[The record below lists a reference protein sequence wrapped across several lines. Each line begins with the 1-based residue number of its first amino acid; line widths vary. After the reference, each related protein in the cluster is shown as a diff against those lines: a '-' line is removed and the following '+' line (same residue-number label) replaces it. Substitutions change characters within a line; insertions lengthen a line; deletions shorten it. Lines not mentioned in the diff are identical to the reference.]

1 MPSMTSPSMT
11 LPSMTLP
18 TMAMRAMPM
27 PTLAMCHT
35 MPTTAR
41 SLRAGAGRARRQPRG
56 PGVRRQGPARVQLWR
71 GLRAGVLLHGRWL
84 LCAGR
89 RSDALPQGLHHRHR
103 AGVKPVLGAVGAG
116 GSGGSGQ
123 RTQQPCSVRGQRV
136 AHGRPIHSTERV
148 VAPPLHCAP
157 SPYRAGR
164 AGGARPPL
172 HLRRDLGAG
181 LPARALS
188 RRGD

>member
-1 MPSMTSPSMT
+1 MTLPSMTLPSMT

-27 PTLAMCHT
+27 PTVAICDTM

-84 LCAGR
+84 LCTGR
-89 RSDALPQGLHHRHR
+89 RGDALPQGLHHRHR

-123 RTQQPCSVRGQRV
+123 RTQPPCSVRGQRV
-136 AHGRPIHSTERV
+136 ARGRPST
-148 VAPPLHCAP
+148 PLCTLPLSSRAGWWCSAAP
-157 SPYRAGR
+157 SSPTRSRGR
-164 AGGARPPL
+164 ATCACSISTRRFGAE
-172 HLRRDLGAG
+172 
-181 LPARALS
+181 
-188 RRGD
+188 